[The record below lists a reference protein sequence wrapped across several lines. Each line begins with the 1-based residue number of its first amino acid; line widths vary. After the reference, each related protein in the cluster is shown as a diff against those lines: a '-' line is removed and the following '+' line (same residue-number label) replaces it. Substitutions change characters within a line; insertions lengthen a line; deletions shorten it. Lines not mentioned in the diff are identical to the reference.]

1 MNSIHCF
8 SFVIPKKGIN
18 LKENTHIQKSIIDPT
33 LIPDL
38 TKGVVV
44 NGFGYYSLNKS
55 NQTSLTREGLVHS
68 TCLGIG
74 LMTFFRYIWVYF
86 MCFIFYFRI
95 IGN

>member
-18 LKENTHIQKSIIDPT
+18 LKEKILIIQKSIIDPT

-44 NGFGYYSLNKS
+44 NGFGYYFK
-55 NQTSLTREGLVHS
+55 
-68 TCLGIG
+68 
-74 LMTFFRYIWVYF
+74 
-86 MCFIFYFRI
+86 
-95 IGN
+95 